1 MSKKVVIIGHGLSGR
16 TVAEN
21 LVKGR
26 GKDSSINLVCIDSRE
41 FYECDSLM
49 TVPLTWGGEE
59 SYNNNSCPQ
68 WKLAVPGVDQ
78 YICDSVKSVT
88 KTGDKII
95 IVTDKS
101 GSIEADAV
109 VAATGFHVPVVKP
122 QLGATWS
129 ARKNELAKYREAIA
143 KAKTIVVAGS
153 GACGLDVAGDVRVFA
168 DIDGG
173 AKVHLIVSGEHVL
186 GKNCSNSD
194 RALLTSVVRSA
205 PGMVLHND
213 RVVGDDYN
221 IPSLDKKTVKL
232 KSGKAIEADVYLP
245 SFATWNGDSYL
256 SNTDGVLAENGMII
270 QDKRTL
276 QSKAMPALFAVGC
289 GNIVLEEGFVGIPKI
304 EAQAKTVATNV
315 LKFLNGQPLLNHKE
329 GASFTKHEP
338 LVHFGHGYHS
348 QILTDDCG
356 MPGKCCV
363 WCGFPFPCIICPCTP
378 CGITCMRP
386 NLRYVLG
393 KIKNFAF
400 KGDVP
405 MLQAARANKQN
416 PPSIETMTRD

>member
-1 MSKKVVIIGHGLSGR
+1 MSKTVVVIGHGLSGR

-26 GKDSSINLVCIDSRE
+26 GKDGSIKIVCVDSRE

-49 TVPLTWGGEE
+49 TVPLTWGGDE

-68 WKLAVPGVDQ
+68 WKLAVPGVNQ
-78 YICDSVKSVT
+78 YICDTVKYLT
-88 KTGDKII
+88 KVGDK
-95 IVTDKS
+95 VNVGTESS

-122 QLGATWS
+122 KLGISWS
-129 ARKNELAKYREAIA
+129 ARKDELAKYRKAIA
-143 KAKTIVVAGS
+143 AAKSIVIAGS
-153 GACGLDVAGDVRVFA
+153 GACGLDVAGDVRILA

-173 AKVHLIVSGEHVL
+173 TEVHLIVSGELVL
-186 GKNCSNSD
+186 GKNCSNID
-194 RALLTSVVRSA
+194 RALVTSAVRNA

-213 RVVGDDYN
+213 RVVGDDYRT
-221 IPSLDKKTVKL
+221 PSLKKKMVRL
-232 KSGKAIEADVYLP
+232 KSGKTIEADVYLP

-256 SNTDGVLAENGMII
+256 SRSDGVLSENGMII

-289 GNIVLEEGFVGIPKI
+289 GDVVLEEGFVGMPKI
-304 EAQAKTVATNV
+304 EAQAKTVAANV
-315 LKFLNGQPLLNHKE
+315 LKFLNKSPLVEHRE

-348 QILTDDCG
+348 HILTDDCG

-363 WCGFPFPCIICPCTP
+363 WCGFPFPCILCPCAP

-386 NLRYVLG
+386 NLRYMVG
-393 KIKNFAF
+393 KIKNFASR
-400 KGDVP
+400 GDVP
-405 MLQAARANKQN
+405 MLKAARANKQN
-416 PPSIETMTRD
+416 PPPTENMTRC